1 MSTAQIAAAPAPA
14 AGTRNA
20 SALLPAASSRWPALP
35 MLGTYL
41 FVLWGTFITA
51 DPISLGPIPFK
62 LVLLAM
68 ALGLWLAHRSGR
80 PIPFAAGV
88 IVVAVGMPIVWSIVA
103 LFYAHPYAGAQPSPT
118 HMTLEQASRFLYL
131 LIYLPIADYMLHASA
146 RRAVAMWAVPV
157 FGLVGLT
164 WLLYVLYHQL
174 GVSLPVEL
182 PGNGRDAAKLG
193 PLLGIVTPPGV
204 EPVRIFFANHIL
216 LIPMLAVALGWL
228 VVAERRRWSALA
240 VVLVSLA
247 VLYPIHSRGLT
258 IGVLAVVTITAG
270 LSWRTQSLWPA
281 ALLVVS
287 ITVLLSTGF
296 DTRAAQFLT
305 GDRSDASTQD
315 RVAQAPQLL
324 DGFQLHPI
332 MGSGLGAT
340 LPSGFARSPSEPY
353 QFELTYLQILFQ
365 NGIVGL
371 ALIVGLPLLV
381 CLRCVLVLGMLERR
395 ERAMAVAGVA
405 ALASM
410 LLAGATNPYLI
421 SSYGMLA
428 AAVAL
433 ALCARGLDLARQP
446 RAPTPNF

>member
-1 MSTAQIAAAPAPA
+1 MSTAQIVASPAPA
-14 AGTRNA
+14 AGRRTA
-20 SALLPAASSRWPALP
+20 AALLPATSRWLPALP

-62 LVLLAM
+62 LLLLVL
-68 ALGLWLAHRSGR
+68 ALGLWLPHRSGR

-88 IVVAVGMPIVWSIVA
+88 IVVAAGFPIVWSIVS
-103 LFYAHPYAGAQPSPT
+103 LFYVHPYTGAQPSPT
-118 HMTLEQASRFLYL
+118 QMTLEQASRFLYL

-146 RRAVAMWAVPV
+146 RRAVRMWALPV

-164 WLLYVLYHQL
+164 WILYVLYHHL
-174 GVSLPVEL
+174 GVNLPVEL

-193 PLLGIVTPPGV
+193 PLLGVVTPPGV
-204 EPVRIFFANHIL
+204 VPVRIFFANHIL
-216 LIPMLAVALGWL
+216 LIPMVAVALGWL
-228 VVAERRRWSALA
+228 VLSDRRRWWALA
-240 VVLVSLA
+240 VVLISLA

-258 IGVLAVVTITAG
+258 IGVLAVVMITAG
-270 LSWRTQSLWPA
+270 LSWRTGSLWPA
-281 ALLVVS
+281 GLLVIS

-315 RVAQAPQLL
+315 RVVQAPQLV
-324 DGFQLHPI
+324 DGWKLHPI

-340 LPSGFARSPSEPY
+340 LPSGFARSASEPY
-353 QFELTYLQILFQ
+353 QFELSYLQILFQ
-365 NGIVGL
+365 NGLVGL

-381 CLRCVLVLGMLERR
+381 CLRCVLILGALEPQD
-395 ERAMAVAGVA
+395 RAMAVAGIA
-405 ALASM
+405 GIASI

-428 AAVAL
+428 AAVTL
-433 ALCARGLDLARQP
+433 ALCARAVARA
-446 RAPTPNF
+446 RD